1 MSDWLPVVASTYGP
15 KIDHLYYIIL
25 YLTGGSFILTEAVLF
40 YFGWKYRYQEGR
52 RAHYTHGNSTVEVVW
67 TVVPAVVLV
76 VLTFMS
82 KSVWDEVKHTWPES
96 DVNLLIT
103 AKQFNWEVRYP
114 GIDGKMETADDV
126 VLNNE
131 MHVPVGKPVRIHL
144 RSIDVIHSFFLPNM
158 RLKQDAVPGLT
169 IPVWFEPTRP
179 GEYEIAC
186 AELCGFGHATMRGVL
201 TVHSAE
207 EYKAWLEEAEKAAV
221 PSEQQAAPSDGPA

>member
-1 MSDWLPVVASTYGP
+1 MPDWLPVVASTYGP
-15 KIDHLYYIIL
+15 KIDHIYFVIL
-25 YLTGGSFILTEAVLF
+25 YLTGGSFILTEALLF
-40 YFGWKYRYQEGR
+40 YFGWKYRHREGR

-82 KSVWDEVKHTWPES
+82 KSVWDEVRHTWPDS
-96 DVNLLIT
+96 DVNLLVT

-114 GIDGKMETADDV
+114 GADGKLETADDV

-131 MHVPVGKPVRIHL
+131 MHVPIGKPVRIHL
-144 RSIDVIHSFFLPNM
+144 RSLDVIHSFFLPNM

-169 IPVWFEPTRP
+169 IPIWFQATRP
-179 GEYEIAC
+179 GDYEIAC

-201 TVHSAE
+201 TVHSVE
-207 EYKAWLEEAEKAAV
+207 EYKTWLEEAEKGAAA
-221 PSEQQAAPSDGPA
+221 PQQAAPSDGPA